1 MNAGGNDGIMHMKNN
16 ILHRYIYMIDKK
28 APILN
33 LYMLESFQ
41 TKEGLKTEEGE
52 VFL

>member
-1 MNAGGNDGIMHMKNN
+1 MHMKNN
-16 ILHRYIYMIDKK
+16 ILNRYIYMIDKK

-33 LYMLESFQ
+33 LDMLESLQ
-41 TKEGLKTEEGE
+41 TREGLKTEEGE